1 MELYALRLL
10 LLNTPGPTGYDYL
23 KTVYNGPKNEKEIC
37 PTFAKAAEKRGLLDS
52 DENWKDVMQDAINA
66 SMSVRKRISHFAQL
80 LFFQPPV
87 DPEQMLEDFID
98 QLIAQ
103 PPNAQDEAV
112 SRKIRKEI
120 ILCKLEYYLS
130 KFGSSCV
137 YENILY

>member
-87 DPEQMLEDFID
+87 DPEQM
-98 QLIAQ
+98 

-112 SRKIRKEI
+112 SKKIRKEI